1 MKKGLMVLFLYLV
14 VAFMLCACGS
24 PKASDIKDFIYEEKT
39 VR

>member
-14 VAFMLCACGS
+14 VAFMLCDCGS